1 MRERLRTAR
10 ARVHRVRLVRRIALG
25 TLALGAAAT
34 AAVLVVGSTRSLQ
47 NVGAPELAHRNGV
60 ETGVGVGVVKGSL
73 LLYRH
78 GTDRGLVAGEDIV
91 VGQEDSLETREQDG
105 AQLMLSDIASLTMSP
120 GTRVAEISAP
130 SGHVERITLSKGR
143 AHLWI
148 SKLRNGRRF
157 HVVTPDVD
165 IQVRGTEFDVEL
177 GTGPRPKTC
186 VRVQEGLVLVTAG
199 KARELLEAGR
209 SWGCEDTP
217 PPHAAAADH
226 TAELPRAAPP
236 KAARRALTASDLRIQ
251 NALFQR
257 GLRAERAGQF
267 GAAAQLYQRLLE
279 QYPDGP
285 LTGQAEANLAAM
297 PTSQ

>member
-1 MRERLRTAR
+1 
-10 ARVHRVRLVRRIALG
+10 
-25 TLALGAAAT
+25 
-34 AAVLVVGSTRSLQ
+34 
-47 NVGAPELAHRNGV
+47 
-60 ETGVGVGVVKGSL
+60 
-73 LLYRH
+73 
-78 GTDRGLVAGEDIV
+78 VAGEDIV

-130 SGHVERITLSKGR
+130 SGHVERLTLSKGR

-157 HVVTPDVD
+157 HVITPDVE

-177 GTGPRPKTC
+177 GTGPTPKTC

-209 SWGCEDTP
+209 SWGCADSE
-217 PPHAAAADH
+217 PPHAAVNH
-226 TAELPRAAPP
+226 TAGLSRPLPSKAP
-236 KAARRALTASDLRIQ
+236 RRALTASDLRIQ